1 MPKKKPRL
9 QFRYYEMCANEQVLA
24 LLGESWRR
32 PYGEGISDL
41 HFHNYLEVGICYEG
55 HGKSILQ
62 QKTVT
67 IRMREPI
74 LVKQV
79 HMLYTRQE
87 SIM

>member
-41 HFHNYLEVGICYEG
+41 HFHN
-55 HGKSILQ
+55 
-62 QKTVT
+62 
-67 IRMREPI
+67 
-74 LVKQV
+74 
-79 HMLYTRQE
+79 
-87 SIM
+87 